1 MNNYFASCPRG
12 LEALLADDIAALG
25 GQHVRAVG
33 GGVLF
38 AGEWPVCYAVNLHSR
53 LATRVLW
60 RIASRGY
67 AKEDDIYRLALD
79 ADWPA
84 LFAPTQTLR
93 VDVTA
98 IKSPLKS
105 LDFVTLRVKD
115 GICDRFRRDCGDL
128 RPSIDTRSPD
138 VRVHAFLSETECT
151 LYVDTSG
158 DPLWQRG
165 LRRKTVD
172 APLKE
177 NLAAGI
183 LRLAGWQ
190 PGTPLFDP
198 MCGSGTFLLEAAQI
212 AHGIAPGSR
221 RDFAFE
227 RLRGFDA
234 EAWRRMREAALAAEK
249 PVAWAQ
255 LFGADVSAQALR
267 AATANLD
274 RAGLLD
280 AVELIQSDILE
291 VAAPA
296 ERGILVCNP
305 PYGVRLEEQESLA
318 AFYPKLSTALK
329 KNFAGWTCHFFT
341 ADLRMPKLMRLAPSR
356 KTPLYN
362 GALECRLFEIR
373 MVAGSNRKGAAPPA
387 GDA

>member
-1 MNNYFASCPRG
+1 MENFFASCPRG
-12 LEALLADDIAALG
+12 LEALLAEDLAAAGAEHVACLPG
-25 GQHVRAVG
+25 GAR
-33 GGVLF
+33 F
-38 AGEWPVCYAVNLHSR
+38 AGDWPVCYRVNLHSR
-53 LATRVLW
+53 IATRVLW
-60 RIASRGY
+60 RVAARGY
-67 AKEDDIYRLALD
+67 RKEDDIYKLALET
-79 ADWPA
+79 AWPQWF
-84 LFAPTQTLR
+84 LPTQTLR

-115 GICDRFRRDCGDL
+115 GICDRFRRDCGDV
-128 RPSIDTRSPD
+128 RPSIDTHSPD
-138 VRVHAFLSETECT
+138 VRVHAFLTAEDCT

-158 DPLWQRG
+158 EPLWQRG
-165 LRRKTVD
+165 LRQKTVA

-183 LRLAGWQ
+183 LRLAGWT

-221 RDFAFE
+221 RSFAFE
-227 RLRGFDA
+227 RLQGFVA
-234 EAWRRMREAALAAEK
+234 ETWHGLREQALAAEK

-255 LFGADVSAQALR
+255 LFGADISAQALR

-280 AVELIQSDILE
+280 AVELIEADLLE
-291 VAAPA
+291 VDAPA
-296 ERGILVCNP
+296 DAGILVCNP
-305 PYGVRLEEQESLA
+305 PYGVRLDEQESLA
-318 AFYPKLSTALK
+318 AFYPQLGSALK
-329 KNFAGWTCHFFT
+329 KNFAGWDCHFFT
-341 ADLRMPKLMRLAPSR
+341 ADLRLPKLMRLTPSR

-362 GALECRLFEIR
+362 GALECRLFEFR
-373 MVAGSNRKGAAPPA
+373 MVAGSNRKSGAANA
-387 GDA
+387 